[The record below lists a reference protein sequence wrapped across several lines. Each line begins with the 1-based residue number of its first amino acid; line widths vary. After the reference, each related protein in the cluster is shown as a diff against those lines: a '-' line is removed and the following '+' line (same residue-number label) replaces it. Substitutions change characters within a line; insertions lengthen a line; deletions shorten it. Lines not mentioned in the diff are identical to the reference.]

1 MEYLHAKIMASTDT
15 EYVVRLTYAELY
27 NEELKDLLSPHQST
41 EGLKITDDPNFGPV
55 IQGITEVPFTTA
67 AQIKDLLTEAEKNRH
82 FGVTNMNAHSSRSH
96 VMVRLSIEIRKI
108 GTKPLNPLRASWGP
122 KDKPNCVATLNLVD
136 LAGSERANKSGTSGQ
151 ALKEGAFINKSLLT
165 LGTVIASLTEG
176 KSTMHI
182 PYRDS
187 KLTRLLSSALG
198 GNAKTCMIT
207 CISPASGN
215 VSESI
220 STLKFASRAKRIVNE
235 VQKNE
240 ILNMKTLSQKLSVAY
255 AEMETMRARLEIS
268 RQMGFVADDEKA
280 HGETLKDKAV
290 HASRNMRNLRFL
302 MTNTPKL
309 VQSLKKIGSTSLA
322 KKVLS
327 DFAAAKAGRKDL
339 QAIVDE
345 HAIIINTHFATDR
358 VMVGRLNVLIE
369 DNICERILGR
379 EEEAAIA
386 LEGDDADLGEDDDF
400 DSEELREHLEHAHID
415 CEDLRGKALR
425 RIGNLQQELLLAA
438 QRERSLQDQIEKQR
452 THLVEHEETI
462 KRHVTNEL
470 TLQNTIH
477 STQEELDVSLKTAQG
492 LRTRINTLE
501 LQVGENAATIS
512 ARDHDIL
519 ARDTENLRLKS
530 QIEQLEKDLVASVTS
545 RKLFEEETTR
555 ARLDMRAQMDKM
567 RSNLHQMLQQGG
579 EEAKV
584 IESQNDM
591 LQREL
596 DSVKDYL
603 EEETKSK
610 DRLEI
615 EMSHLRGNIAMLQDE
630 QRVHMGE
637 MDICKKEVN
646 FIFYNYSAS
655 FYFIYYHSLWIVL
668 ECGASTEGA

>member
-15 EYVVRLTYAELY
+15 EYVVKLTYAELY
-27 NEELKDLLSPHQST
+27 NEELKDLLSPSHASDSLK
-41 EGLKITDDPNFGPV
+41 GLNITDDPNFGPV
-55 IQGITEVPFTTA
+55 IQGITEVSFTNAT
-67 AQIKDLLTEAEKNRH
+67 QIKDLLLEAEKNRH

-96 VMVRLSIEIRKI
+96 VMVRLSIEIRKV
-108 GTKPLNPLRASWGP
+108 GSKPANPLRANWG
-122 KDKPNCVATLNLVD
+122 KDKPNVVSTLNLVD

-176 KSTMHI
+176 KSGIHI

-240 ILNMKTLSQKLSVAY
+240 ILNVKTLSQKLAVAY
-255 AEMETMRARLEIS
+255 GEMETMRARLEIS
-268 RQMGFVADDEKA
+268 RQMGFVADDERSL
-280 HGETLKDKAV
+280 GETLKDKAV

-309 VQSLKKIGSTSLA
+309 VQGLKKIGSQSLA
-322 KKVLS
+322 KKVMA
-327 DFAAAKAGRKDL
+327 DFKLAKAGRREL
-339 QAIVDE
+339 QEIIDE

-358 VMVGRLNVLIE
+358 SMLGRLNVLLE
-369 DNICERILGR
+369 DNISERIMGKE
-379 EEEAAIA
+379 EEEAAA
-386 LEGDDADLGEDDDF
+386 AEDDGSDCGDDDVDT
-400 DSEELREHLEHAHID
+400 EELRELIEHLQID
-415 CEDLRGKALR
+415 GEDFRGKAVR
-425 RIGNLQQELLLAA
+425 RICNLQADLLAA
-438 QRERSLQDQIEKQR
+438 GQRERCLLEQIEKQK

-462 KRHVTNEL
+462 KRHITNEL
-470 TLQNTIH
+470 TQQNSLH
-477 STQEELDVSLKTAQG
+477 STQQELDASLKTAQG
-492 LRTRINTLE
+492 LRTRINALE
-501 LQVGENAATIS
+501 LQVSEREATIS

-530 QIEQLEKDLVASVTS
+530 HIEQLDSDLAASVTS
-545 RKLFEEETTR
+545 RKLFEEETSR
-555 ARLDMRAQMDKM
+555 ARQDMRAQMDKM

-584 IESQNDM
+584 IESQNEM

-610 DRLEI
+610 DRLEV

-637 MDICKKEVN
+637 MDISKKEVC
-646 FIFYNYSAS
+646 A
-655 FYFIYYHSLWIVL
+655 
-668 ECGASTEGA
+668 

>member
-1 MEYLHAKIMASTDT
+1 MVYWTFSACIGNRRRRSAAKIRHRSIALVSPIVNHGVPKEGNEQRD
-15 EYVVRLTYAELY
+15 YNLNVQEL
-27 NEELKDLLSPHQST
+27 NEDGAIVKHWSYD
-41 EGLKITDDPNFGPV
+41 NVFGPDHNNKF
-55 IQGITEVPFTTA
+55 IFDAMGA
-67 AQIKDLLTEAEKNRH
+67 K
-82 FGVTNMNAHSSRSH
+82 
-96 VMVRLSIEIRKI
+96 
-108 GTKPLNPLRASWGP
+108 
-122 KDKPNCVATLNLVD
+122 LVD
-136 LAGSERANKSGTSGQ
+136 
-151 ALKEGAFINKSLLT
+151 
-165 LGTVIASLTEG
+165 
-176 KSTMHI
+176 
-182 PYRDS
+182 
-187 KLTRLLSSALG
+187 SALDG
-198 GNAKTCMIT
+198 YNSVLFMYGQT
-207 CISPASGN
+207 SSGN

-369 DNICERILGR
+369 DNICERILGK

-425 RIGNLQQELLLAA
+425 RIGNLQQDLLLAA

-530 QIEQLEKDLVASVTS
+530 QIEQLEKDLAASVTS

-615 EMSHLRGNIAMLQDE
+615 EMSHL
-630 QRVHMGE
+630 
-637 MDICKKEVN
+637 
-646 FIFYNYSAS
+646 
-655 FYFIYYHSLWIVL
+655 
-668 ECGASTEGA
+668 